1 LKVTA
6 ARKAA
11 LEIMRAMRSG
21 ELADRAFVR
30 LVETV
35 PPRDRAW
42 LQELVYGTL
51 RLRGRLD
58 YILTPFVKRGLS
70 KLDADVL
77 DILRLGA
84 YQLLEMHSVPAYA
97 AVSQAVELTKSSKVR
112 SASGLVNGVLQS
124 LRRQQSQIEQDPRA
138 WSSHPDWLLDRWI
151 ERYGFDEAIALA
163 TSNNE
168 RPELF
173 IRPVGVALSDAVA
186 QLQARGINAEEAAP
200 DALRISSDA
209 SVMDVLNAVPA
220 IVQDPAAGMVTRY
233 AGLDGVIAD
242 VCAAPGGKA
251 IALADRLTRGF
262 VVAGDVSETRMRRLT
277 ENLQRIG
284 NLPVHVVVADARA
297 PAVAS
302 CDGLLLDA
310 PCTGTGTF
318 KRHPDGKWRI
328 QQSDLDAL
336 VKLQSEML
344 EAAAQIV
351 KPGGTLVYSTCS
363 IEPEENETQVLNFLE
378 RHREYRL
385 SSPSGW
391 HEPDQLNDHGMLT
404 MLPHRHGFD
413 GAFAARMERIV

>member
-11 LEIMRAMRSG
+11 LDIMRAMRSG

-30 LVETV
+30 LADTV

-70 KLDADVL
+70 KLDADVM

-84 YQLLEMHSVPAYA
+84 YQLLEMDSVPAYA
-97 AVSQAVELTKSSKVR
+97 AVSQAVELTKTSKAR

-124 LRRQQSQIEQDPRA
+124 LRRQQNQIEPEPRA

-151 ERYGFDEAIALA
+151 DRYGFDEAIALA
-163 TSNNE
+163 SSNNA
-168 RPELF
+168 RPDLF
-173 IRPVGVALSDAVA
+173 IRPVRIGLSEAVA
-186 QLQARGINAEEAAP
+186 QLQTHGINAEEVGP
-200 DALRISSDA
+200 DALRIDSDA
-209 SVMDVLNAVPA
+209 SVLDVLKAVPA
-220 IVQDPAAGMVTRY
+220 IVQDPAAGLVARY
-233 AGLDGVIAD
+233 AALDGVIAD
-242 VCAAPGGKA
+242 LCAAPGGKA
-251 IALADRLTRGF
+251 IALADRLTNGL
-262 VVAGDVSETRMRRLT
+262 VMAGDVSETRMRRLT

-284 NLPVHVVVADARA
+284 NLPVQVVVADARA
-297 PAVAS
+297 PVVAS
-302 CDGLLLDA
+302 CDGVLLDA

-328 QQSDLDAL
+328 QPSDLHAL

-344 EAAAQIV
+344 DAAAQIV

-363 IEPEENETQVLNFLE
+363 LEPEENERQVLNFLE
-378 RHREYRL
+378 RHPDYRL
-385 SSPSGW
+385 ESPTVW
-391 HEPDQLNDHGMLT
+391 HDPSQLNDRGMLT
-404 MLPHRHGFD
+404 LLPHRHGFD
-413 GAFAARMERIV
+413 GAFAARMERIA